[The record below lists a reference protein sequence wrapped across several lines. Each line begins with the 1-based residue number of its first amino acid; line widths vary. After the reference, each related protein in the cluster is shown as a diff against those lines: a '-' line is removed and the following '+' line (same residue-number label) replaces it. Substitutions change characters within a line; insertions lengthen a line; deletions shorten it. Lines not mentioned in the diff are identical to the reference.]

1 MTIYSPKDAVIIEA
15 PITREAIIKFVLM
28 GDYYIELP
36 FAWDTLIN
44 FPRGSYIVYK
54 NRKFE
59 IMSNVRPEFDN
70 NTGGYK
76 YTLQFQAQQNHMKRF
91 VCFWLGGPNPEAVF
105 HNTTDLSSFGALIV
119 ANMNKS
125 LGTENWQLGTVAVE
139 NPEAAKLVSF
149 NGDKC
154 WDALNTIAETFEV
167 EWWTEEN
174 GGMVTL
180 NLGKLEFGTPE
191 TFKRGDVVESI
202 PAKKGDDSSYGTR
215 FYVFGSTRNLTSDY
229 GQAEQGG
236 TTNHVSEIRLRL
248 PNGQEYI
255 DAIPDLPEQDI
266 VEQVVFFDDIY
277 PKNTE
282 TVTSVEEEIFTPEEG
297 EPYPIYRMVCN
308 NTPFVPSDVIENET
322 LGAHFTSGNLIGM
335 EFELSINYD
344 PATWNPEDGFDKKF
358 EIIAQTESSGDS
370 SNTIPNENMKPEP
383 GDTFVLTGVKL
394 PQQRIDEAEEELL
407 AAGTSYAAKHSNDT
421 DVYDCDTNP
430 VYCQN
435 NDKNYEAGQAVLL
448 VGPQFGDNGRLSR
461 IQGYQKK
468 LYNEYIA
475 TYTVGDNTPYSRIGS
490 IESDV
495 KATLYSQRIGVT
507 GSGASIYLI
516 TRYDGTFPTDA
527 NAYSARRAMWEFA
540 NKQTADTFKGRM
552 TFDAGA
558 QFGNFAGGMTGI
570 GGFIDHKGNGEL
582 DSLKLRRFLE
592 VPELNY
598 NRVDIVVGD
607 KWTGPS
613 AGVISSV
620 DTETQTFTLKLEDGE
635 IGSPRVG
642 DLCMGIFHSLNPSE
656 NATED
661 FDDSRGNF
669 RFAGF
674 ATCYFRIAEILD
686 AEHKGK
692 FRYELRPASESYT
705 APMHPQPAMT
715 FIGYTSDTDPARRT
729 SRYETRTYQRYLRGV
744 SGWEFTAENIA
755 AQFGDL
761 SNLSVFGL
769 AMSGY
774 SAYLDNIYMQGLL
787 RSLDGTFII
796 DTKTRSLLMASGET
810 GVGLAFNPEQG
821 LKIGAVYDPETG
833 KFQKEYDIEQ
843 IAKTAN
849 DTKEELDNLQYS
861 AANIVNAS
869 HADWVAA
876 KTGDYGYESGDNL
889 GIDHTLIRGKLITY
903 RVELKGESAEASEL
917 GFEIKITYSDGT
929 TQWFTR
935 YTTPYIPDRGTFEK
949 TYTFSSQVQDKEIV
963 SSVLYPVFKSSS
975 GSEVS
980 GKLYI
985 RHEFVGV
992 GNKLPSTWSPSIA
1005 DQEKYTDEKVDDIQI
1020 GGVNLMSN
1028 TQHPDPTDTAI
1039 WNNNSYYLPS
1049 IWGEV
1054 GEFTAFKIQHNWGR
1068 LWQTIPGGYKA
1079 GQQYTFSCMA
1089 KRDATQETAVT
1100 KAAIYILSGMHII
1113 RASIGG
1119 RVIASNTSSEEIQIP
1134 LSADIFE
1141 KLEVTFVAD
1150 QDIADGLGMRIE
1162 FFAVPYIDNTPC
1174 GVVYGYK
1181 LETGNKATAW
1191 SPSVADQQD
1200 AIDAAHQAADD
1211 AAAGVNSLKNF
1222 TDEAFTDGI
1231 VDRSEAASIE
1241 KYINSVT
1248 ETKDAVEASYTVV
1261 YENSLLGG
1269 TAKSNLHAA
1278 KSAFDTAVAN
1288 LLASVSTASVDGI
1301 ATAEEKADVDAKYEL
1316 FNTAYKTYTTRIEE
1330 AQKYI
1335 QTAINTTAQ
1344 GAYQLSQEL
1353 QTVVNNLNESIIP
1366 DLQNQIDKQ
1375 IISYNGTD
1383 MPTLSNYPAV
1393 EWTTDTERNRHI
1405 NDYYDRRITDSDG
1418 EVSYERYKFAY
1429 ENNAYQWVR
1438 IADSGAAE
1446 AQAKALEALGIA
1458 DSKNKIYYGDTT
1470 PAVPY
1475 SINDL
1480 WIKTSGD
1487 IYMCNADRLSGAT
1500 GSASDW
1506 QLVNDA
1512 QMRLRQMSSDNVIS
1526 KEEKASLRNTL
1537 AQRAKEMAAYEED
1550 ATTYGVSISALN
1562 TAYQNLVN
1570 FLTGTVAVNNDTDT
1584 TLTSEQRASYNGYF
1598 ASYDTEV
1605 SRFMN
1610 LVADVVAQQKVDN
1623 IQIGGVNLLNDSE
1636 SITLD
1641 PEGGVWGRY
1650 NSVATETFEG
1660 YKCAVVRNPVLS
1672 VLNGAFCLLGKYDD
1686 NHITEGSYYT
1696 ASAYVWAN
1704 EPVGIRIGLENS
1716 EGFVFI
1722 IDSTMTGKWI
1732 RLSSYQKAVKDN
1744 PAFVLYANPT
1754 TSTTVVAFRMAQL
1767 EDGNKVTAWSPSI
1780 ADQQAQIADVDY
1792 LKDLFPKGASQ
1803 EVDGAV
1809 IAKTLAVNNDD
1820 GSQIPGF
1827 INGSSNFSDP
1837 EHGICMMAMGMSGI
1851 AGWETAKTRLYSDGH
1866 FVSTSTEITGKIIAN
1881 SGIIGPFNIATEEN
1895 RNSLIASNGY
1905 GATTILNN
1913 QVISTKLGELV
1924 GNDSYRFF
1932 GVNTSNPY
1940 ELSRC
1945 VVNNKD
1951 SSPSSPYNAGLEIEV
1966 SGNYLDTLTP
1976 IGGIYPGNHALI
1988 LRSGDTIGFRPSS
2001 RVVRISSETISNL
2014 DTTIIADTRS
2024 NDVNITLP
2032 SNPEPNQFHILR
2044 KIVSNNRMGI
2054 TSAKPMR
2061 NLFSNNTTSGDS
2073 IANRCAI
2080 IMQYIKDLDGGTW
2093 VYHTITG

>member
-125 LGTENWQLGTVAVE
+125 LGTESWQLGTVAVE

-282 TVTSVEEEIFTPEEG
+282 TVSSVETIDREIIEG
-297 EPYPIYRMVCN
+297 QTDKAYVMVCPD
-308 NTPFVPSDVIENET
+308 TPFIPSDIIPGET
-322 LGAHFTSGNLIGM
+322 LGAHFTSGDLMGWD
-335 EFELSINYD
+335 FELALIDDNGNNID
-344 PATWNPEDGFDKKF
+344 PATWKPEDGFNKKF
-358 EIIAQTESSGDS
+358 EIIAQVETSGESQQI
-370 SNTIPNENMKPEP
+370 IPNENLRPRGKDDDRGP
-383 GDTFVLTGVKL
+383 DTFVLTGVKL

-435 NDKNYEAGQAVLL
+435 NEKNYEAGQAVLL

-552 TFDAGA
+552 TFNAGA

-656 NATED
+656 NASED

-705 APMHPQPAMT
+705 APMHPHPAMT

-744 SGWEFTAENIA
+744 SDWEFTAENIA

-787 RSLDGTFII
+787 SSIDKTFII

-833 KFQKEYDIEQ
+833 KFQKEYDIEL

-849 DTKEELDNLQYS
+849 DTKEELDNLQIGGVNIFSLSDLEQGAINNGTGVPAASETRLRSKDFYPISGKYISANSFNGIYKFLWLFYDKEYS
-861 AANIVNAS
+861 YINDKVSWDWATSFPIVAEIPENAAYVKYTISRN
-869 HADWVAA
+869 
-876 KTGDYGYESGDNL
+876 DNSL
-889 GIDHTLIRGKLITY
+889 LTPDDAQKDCLIM
-903 RVELKGESAEASEL
+903 VEL
-917 GFEIKITYSDGT
+917 
-929 TQWFTR
+929 
-935 YTTPYIPDRGTFEK
+935 
-949 TYTFSSQVQDKEIV
+949 
-963 SSVLYPVFKSSS
+963 
-975 GSEVS
+975 
-980 GKLYI
+980 
-985 RHEFVGV
+985 
-992 GNKLPSTWSPSIA
+992 GNKPSMSWSPSIA
-1005 DQEKYTDEKVDDIQI
+1005 DQEKYTDDKVDSIQFSA
-1020 GGVNLMSN
+1020 VNLLNDSKSFIVTADLDSN
-1028 TQHPDPTDTAI
+1028 YKTHSFDIGTVNEWEQFAVHVENIEVLAGMPDKF
-1039 WNNNSYYLPS
+1039 
-1049 IWGEV
+1049 EV
-1054 GEFTAFKIQHNWGR
+1054 IIVNEAANEWLCTSNQLLTRENRSAVFTI
-1068 LWQTIPGGYKA
+1068 KA
-1079 GQQYTFSCMA
+1079 GVQSRRALVIFYAGQYG
-1089 KRDATQETAVT
+1089 ATAGNSVRYDG
-1100 KAAIYILSGMHII
+1100 AILVRG
-1113 RASIGG
+1113 
-1119 RVIASNTSSEEIQIP
+1119 NKPP
-1134 LSADIFE
+1134 LS
-1141 KLEVTFVAD
+1141 
-1150 QDIADGLGMRIE
+1150 
-1162 FFAVPYIDNTPC
+1162 
-1174 GVVYGYK
+1174 
-1181 LETGNKATAW
+1181 W
-1191 SPSVADQQD
+1191 SPSVADQQA

-1211 AAAGVNSLKNF
+1211 AAAGVDSLKNF
-1222 TDEAFTDGI
+1222 TDEAFSDGI
-1231 VDRSEAASIE
+1231 IDRAEAASIE
-1241 KYINSVT
+1241 KYINSIT

-1405 NDYYDRRITDSDG
+1405 NDYYDRKITDSDG

-1500 GSASDW
+1500 GSTSDW

-1537 AQRAKEMAAYEED
+1537 AQREKEMAAYEED

-1598 ASYDTEV
+1598 AAYDTEV

-1623 IQIGGVNLLNDSE
+1623 IQFSAVNLINNTESRIATASTTDNYGRIEFRISE
-1636 SITLD
+1636 EVQSGDQFAISIGEITNLVGDAELYAITLYNTTYD
-1641 PEGGVWGRY
+1641 RQLSPTLRLTADNRAGVLTVYEGYSKQPALLFVFAGNSGSTAG
-1650 NSVATETFEG
+1650 NSVRYDKIMF
-1660 YKCAVVRNPVLS
+1660 VR
-1672 VLNGAFCLLGKYDD
+1672 
-1686 NHITEGSYYT
+1686 
-1696 ASAYVWAN
+1696 
-1704 EPVGIRIGLENS
+1704 
-1716 EGFVFI
+1716 
-1722 IDSTMTGKWI
+1722 
-1732 RLSSYQKAVKDN
+1732 
-1744 PAFVLYANPT
+1744 
-1754 TSTTVVAFRMAQL
+1754 
-1767 EDGNKVTAWSPSI
+1767 GNKPSLSWSPSV
-1780 ADQQAQIADVDY
+1780 ADQQAQITDVDY

-1837 EHGICMMAMGMSGI
+1837 THGICMMAMGMSGI
-1851 AGWETAKTRLYSDGH
+1851 AGWETAKTRLYGDGH
-1866 FVSTSTEITGKIIAN
+1866 FVSESADIVSGMIGDFEI
-1881 SGIIGPFNIATEEN
+1881 
-1895 RNSLIASNGY
+1895 SNGCL
-1905 GATTILNN
+1905 TTYRNG
-1913 QVISTKLGELV
+1913 LGCELASDHLLV
-1924 GNDSYRFF
+1924 GVESDDS
-1932 GVNTSNPY
+1932 
-1940 ELSRC
+1940 LSRPMSFKVQLRDDIINGYDQYLRYC
-1945 VVNNKD
+1945 SIEARCSVTRALNTAVVALSLTASGANINQGTEPTEYDLMYGKD
-1951 SSPSSPYNAGLEIEV
+1951 
-1966 SGNYLDTLTP
+1966 
-1976 IGGIYPGNHALI
+1976 HALVMF
-1988 LRSGDTIGFRPSS
+1988 SGSTSGFRPIS
-2001 RVVRISSETISNL
+2001 RVVSSSTRLTNL
-2014 DTTIIADTRS
+2014 DCVVVVKTAS
-2024 NDVNITLP
+2024 NNVTITLP
-2032 SNPEPNQFHILR
+2032 DSPQQDQFYLLR
-2044 KIVSNNRMGI
+2044 KIVSNNRLI
-2054 TSAKPMR
+2054 ISSSKPMY
-2061 NLFSNNTTSGDS
+2061 NLLGNATTGGDS
-2073 IANRCAI
+2073 IAQRCVVE
-2080 IMQYIKDLDGGTW
+2080 MHYISGLDGGTW
-2093 VYHTITG
+2093 VYHIITG

>member
-1 MTIYSPKDAVIIEA
+1 MKNKFNVIERFVTATPRSKRRAGGAASGGVVISGSEDSGIGAADPNSHTHANYELLENLSEQDGYLTLKSENTSDDPDAVPYIFEK
-15 PITREAIIKFVLM
+15 IKAGYADNA
-28 GDYYIELP
+28 GDAEK
-36 FAWDTLIN
+36 WDGHAFDDYLDQ
-44 FPRGSYIVYK
+44 PL
-54 NRKFE
+54 RKTDE
-59 IMSNVRPEFDN
+59 V
-70 NTGGYK
+70 
-76 YTLQFQAQQNHMKRF
+76 QF
-91 VCFWLGGPNPEAVF
+91 EAV
-105 HNTTDLSSFGALIV
+105 
-119 ANMNKS
+119 
-125 LGTENWQLGTVAVE
+125 
-139 NPEAAKLVSF
+139 
-149 NGDKC
+149 
-154 WDALNTIAETFEV
+154 
-167 EWWTEEN
+167 
-174 GGMVTL
+174 
-180 NLGKLEFGTPE
+180 
-191 TFKRGDVVESI
+191 
-202 PAKKGDDSSYGTR
+202 
-215 FYVFGSTRNLTSDY
+215 
-229 GQAEQGG
+229 
-236 TTNHVSEIRLRL
+236 
-248 PNGQEYI
+248 
-255 DAIPDLPEQDI
+255 
-266 VEQVVFFDDIY
+266 
-277 PKNTE
+277 
-282 TVTSVEEEIFTPEEG
+282 
-297 EPYPIYRMVCN
+297 
-308 NTPFVPSDVIENET
+308 
-322 LGAHFTSGNLIGM
+322 
-335 EFELSINYD
+335 
-344 PATWNPEDGFDKKF
+344 
-358 EIIAQTESSGDS
+358 
-370 SNTIPNENMKPEP
+370 
-383 GDTFVLTGVKL
+383 
-394 PQQRIDEAEEELL
+394 
-407 AAGTSYAAKHSNDT
+407 
-421 DVYDCDTNP
+421 
-430 VYCQN
+430 
-435 NDKNYEAGQAVLL
+435 
-448 VGPQFGDNGRLSR
+448 
-461 IQGYQKK
+461 
-468 LYNEYIA
+468 
-475 TYTVGDNTPYSRIGS
+475 IGS
-490 IESDV
+490 FRTPD
-495 KATLYSQRIGVT
+495 
-507 GSGASIYLI
+507 
-516 TRYDGTFPTDA
+516 
-527 NAYSARRAMWEFA
+527 
-540 NKQTADTFKGRM
+540 
-552 TFDAGA
+552 
-558 QFGNFAGGMTGI
+558 FAGGMTGA
-570 GGFIDHKGNGEL
+570 GGRITSEGLGEL
-582 DSLKLRRFLE
+582 EDLVVRRSLT

-598 NRVDIVVGD
+598 NRVEISVGD
-607 KWTGPS
+607 DWS
-613 AGVISSV
+613 APGGGIIKEI
-620 DTETQTFTLKLEDGE
+620 DTSQQLVTLKLEDGE
-635 IGSPRVG
+635 RGAVAVG
-642 DLCMGIFHSLNPSE
+642 DICMGIFHSTTLSD
-656 NATED
+656 NAAED
-661 FDDSRGNF
+661 ADDSRGN
-669 RFAGF
+669 RTFAGF
-674 ATCYFRIAEILD
+674 ATAYFRITEVLGD
-686 AEHKGK
+686 HNEQFK
-692 FRYELRPASESYT
+692 YELRPVSTSYSAQI
-705 APMHPQPAMT
+705 APMISMKFVAYGS
-715 FIGYTSDTDPARRT
+715 FTDASRRT
-729 SRYETRTYQRYLRGV
+729 SRYSTRTYQRYLRGV

-917 GFEIKITYSDGT
+917 GFEIEITYSDGT
-929 TQWFTR
+929 IQWLTR
-935 YTTPYIPDRGTFEK
+935 YMTPDIPDRGTFEK
-949 TYTFSSQVQDKEIV
+949 TYTFSSQVQDKEIAYAR
-963 SSVLYPVFKSSS
+963 LYPVFR
-975 GSEVS
+975 GGEVS
-980 GKLYI
+980 GKLYV

-992 GNKLPSTWSPSIA
+992 GNKLPSTWSPS
-1005 DQEKYTDEKVDDIQI
+1005 
-1020 GGVNLMSN
+1020 
-1028 TQHPDPTDTAI
+1028 
-1039 WNNNSYYLPS
+1039 
-1049 IWGEV
+1049 
-1054 GEFTAFKIQHNWGR
+1054 
-1068 LWQTIPGGYKA
+1068 
-1079 GQQYTFSCMA
+1079 
-1089 KRDATQETAVT
+1089 
-1100 KAAIYILSGMHII
+1100 
-1113 RASIGG
+1113 
-1119 RVIASNTSSEEIQIP
+1119 
-1134 LSADIFE
+1134 
-1141 KLEVTFVAD
+1141 
-1150 QDIADGLGMRIE
+1150 
-1162 FFAVPYIDNTPC
+1162 
-1174 GVVYGYK
+1174 
-1181 LETGNKATAW
+1181 
-1191 SPSVADQQD
+1191 VADQQ
-1200 AIDAAHQAADD
+1200 AEIDAARKAADD
-1211 AAAGVNSLKNF
+1211 AAAGVDSLKNF
-1222 TDEAFTDGI
+1222 TDKAFADGI
-1231 VDRSEAASIE
+1231 IDRAEAASIE

-1269 TAKSNLHAA
+1269 SAKSNLHAA

-1383 MPTLSNYPAV
+1383 VPTLSNYPAV

-1418 EVSYERYKFAY
+1418 EVSYERYKLAY

-1550 ATTYGVSISALN
+1550 ATTYGVLISALN

-1584 TLTSEQRASYNGYF
+1584 TLTSEQRVSYNGYF
-1598 ASYDTEV
+1598 AAYDTEV

-1837 EHGICMMAMGMSGI
+1837 THGICMMAMGMSGI

-1866 FVSTSTEITGKIIAN
+1866 FVSESADIVSGMIGDFEI
-1881 SGIIGPFNIATEEN
+1881 
-1895 RNSLIASNGY
+1895 SNGCL
-1905 GATTILNN
+1905 TTYRNG
-1913 QVISTKLGELV
+1913 LGCELASDHLLV
-1924 GNDSYRFF
+1924 GVESDDS
-1932 GVNTSNPY
+1932 
-1940 ELSRC
+1940 LSRPMSFKVQLRDDIINGYDQYLRYC
-1945 VVNNKD
+1945 SIEARCSVTRALNTAVVAL
-1951 SSPSSPYNAGLEIEV
+1951 SLTA
-1966 SGNYLDTLTP
+1966 SGANINQGTEPTEYDLMYGRD
-1976 IGGIYPGNHALI
+1976 HALVMF
-1988 LRSGDTIGFRPSS
+1988 SGSTSGFRPIS
-2001 RVVRISSETISNL
+2001 RVVSSSTRLTNL
-2014 DTTIIADTRS
+2014 DCVVVVKTAS
-2024 NDVNITLP
+2024 NNVTITLP
-2032 SNPEPNQFHILR
+2032 DSPQQDQFYLLR
-2044 KIVSNNRMGI
+2044 KIVSNNRLI
-2054 TSAKPMR
+2054 ISSSKPMY
-2061 NLFSNNTTSGDS
+2061 NLLGNATTGGDS
-2073 IANRCAI
+2073 IAQRCVVE
-2080 IMQYIKDLDGGTW
+2080 MHYISDLDGGTW
-2093 VYHTITG
+2093 VYHIITG

>member
-1 MTIYSPKDAVIIEA
+1 MTIYSPTGTVIIEA

-36 FAWDTLIN
+36 FAWDILIN

-125 LGTENWQLGTVAVE
+125 LGTDNWQLGTVAVE

-174 GGMVTL
+174 GSMVTL

-255 DAIPDLPEQDI
+255 DAIPELPEQDI

-282 TVTSVEEEIFTPEEG
+282 TVSSVETIDRDIIEG
-297 EPYPIYRMVCN
+297 QTDKAYVMVCPD
-308 NTPFVPSDVIENET
+308 TPFVPSDIIPGET
-322 LGAHFTSGNLIGM
+322 LGAHFTSGDLMGWD
-335 EFELSINYD
+335 FELALIDDNGNNID
-344 PATWNPEDGFDKKF
+344 PATWKPEDGFNKKF
-358 EIIAQTESSGDS
+358 EIIAQVETSGESQQI
-370 SNTIPNENMKPEP
+370 IPNENLRPRGKDDDRGP
-383 GDTFVLTGVKL
+383 DTFVLTGVKL

-448 VGPQFGDNGRLSR
+448 VGPQFGENGRLSR

-475 TYTVGDNTPYSRIGS
+475 TYTVGDNTPYSRIRS

-552 TFDAGA
+552 TFNAGA

-570 GGFIDHKGNGEL
+570 GGLIDNKGNAEL

-598 NRVDIVVGD
+598 NRVNIVVGD

-705 APMHPQPAMT
+705 APMHPHPAMT

-769 AMSGY
+769 TMSGY

-796 DTKTRSLLMASGET
+796 DTKTRSLLMASGKT
-810 GVGLAFNPEQG
+810 GVGLAFNPDQG

-861 AANIVNAS
+861 ADNIVNGS
-869 HADWVAA
+869 HKDWVEVGINNSINEAI
-876 KTGDYGYESGDNL
+876 Y
-889 GIDHTLIRGKLITY
+889 IDHTLIRGKQITY
-903 RVELKGESAEASEL
+903 RVEMKGENAQATNL
-917 GFEIKITYSDGT
+917 GFEINVHFTDGT
-929 TQWFTR
+929 DQWLNR
-935 YTTPYIPDRGTFEK
+935 YQSPSIPDRGTFEN
-949 TYTFSSQVQDKEIV
+949 TYIFSSQVYDKDVEWAM
-963 SSVLYPVFKSSS
+963 LYPVFGP
-975 GSEVS
+975 GSDGTIS
-980 GKLYI
+980 GKLYV

-992 GNKLPSTWSPSIA
+992 GNKLPATWSPSIA
-1005 DQEKYTDEKVDDIQI
+1005 DQEKYTDDKVENIQLSA
-1020 GGVNLMSN
+1020 VNLL
-1028 TQHPDPTDTAI
+1028 
-1039 WNNNSYYLPS
+1039 NNSKS
-1049 IWGEV
+1049 FTVTADSSNNFMFAMFNIGEV
-1054 GEFTAFKIQHNWGR
+1054 NEGDQFAVYVESITTLSGNPDGYEMLICNQEQNEWLTVGNVIFTNDNRCGV
-1068 LWQTIPGGYKA
+1068 LTIKEGVKNRIGLAIFYA
-1079 GQQYTFSCMA
+1079 GQYG
-1089 KRDATQETAVT
+1089 ATAGNSVRYDG
-1100 KAAIYILSGMHII
+1100 AILVRG
-1113 RASIGG
+1113 
-1119 RVIASNTSSEEIQIP
+1119 NKPP
-1134 LSADIFE
+1134 LS
-1141 KLEVTFVAD
+1141 
-1150 QDIADGLGMRIE
+1150 
-1162 FFAVPYIDNTPC
+1162 
-1174 GVVYGYK
+1174 
-1181 LETGNKATAW
+1181 W
-1191 SPSVADQQD
+1191 SPSVADQQ
-1200 AIDAAHQAADD
+1200 AEIDAARKAADD
-1211 AAAGVNSLKNF
+1211 AAAGVDSLKNF
-1222 TDEAFTDGI
+1222 TDETFADGI
-1231 VDRSEAASIE
+1231 IDRAEAASIE

-1375 IISYNGTD
+1375 IISYNGSD
-1383 MPTLSNYPAV
+1383 VPTLSNYPAV

-1405 NDYYDRRITDSDG
+1405 NDYYDRKITDSDG

-1438 IADSGAAE
+1438 IADSGVAE

-1500 GSASDW
+1500 GSTSDW

-1537 AQRAKEMAAYEED
+1537 VQREKEMAAYRKD

-1562 TAYQNLVN
+1562 TAYQSLVN
-1570 FLTGTVAVNNDTDT
+1570 FLTGTVAVNNNTDT
-1584 TLTSEQRASYNGYF
+1584 ELTSEQRASYNGYF
-1598 ASYDTEV
+1598 AAYDAEV

-1623 IQIGGVNLLNDSE
+1623 LQFSAVNLINNTE
-1636 SITLD
+1636 SRIATASTTDNYGRIEFRVAEKVQSGDQFAISIGEITNLVGNAELYAITLYNTTYD
-1641 PEGGVWGRY
+1641 RQLSATLRLTANNRTGVLTVYEGYSKQTALLFIFAGNSGSTAG
-1650 NSVATETFEG
+1650 NSVRYDKIMF
-1660 YKCAVVRNPVLS
+1660 VR
-1672 VLNGAFCLLGKYDD
+1672 
-1686 NHITEGSYYT
+1686 
-1696 ASAYVWAN
+1696 
-1704 EPVGIRIGLENS
+1704 
-1716 EGFVFI
+1716 
-1722 IDSTMTGKWI
+1722 
-1732 RLSSYQKAVKDN
+1732 
-1744 PAFVLYANPT
+1744 
-1754 TSTTVVAFRMAQL
+1754 
-1767 EDGNKVTAWSPSI
+1767 GNKPSLSWSPSV

-1809 IAKTLAVNNDD
+1809 IAQTLAVNNDA
-1820 GSQIPGF
+1820 GSQVLGF

-1851 AGWETAKTRLYSDGH
+1851 AGWKTAKTRLYGDGH

-1905 GATTILNN
+1905 GSTTILND
-1913 QVISTKLGELV
+1913 QVIYTKSGEFV

-1932 GVNTSNPY
+1932 GVNTSNLY

-2001 RVVRISSETISNL
+2001 RVVRISSEIISNL

>member
-125 LGTENWQLGTVAVE
+125 LGTESWQLGTVAVE

-154 WDALNTIAETFEV
+154 WDALNTIADTFEV

-282 TVTSVEEEIFTPEEG
+282 TVSSVETIDREIIEG
-297 EPYPIYRMVCN
+297 QTDKAYVMVCPD
-308 NTPFVPSDVIENET
+308 TPFIPSDIIPGET
-322 LGAHFTSGNLIGM
+322 LGAHFTSGDLMGWD
-335 EFELSINYD
+335 FELALIDDNGNNID
-344 PATWNPEDGFDKKF
+344 PATWKPEDGFNKKF
-358 EIIAQTESSGDS
+358 EIIAQVETSGESQQI
-370 SNTIPNENMKPEP
+370 IPNENLRPRGKDDDRGP
-383 GDTFVLTGVKL
+383 DTFVLTGVKL

-435 NDKNYEAGQAVLL
+435 NEKNYEAGQAVLL

-552 TFDAGA
+552 TFNAGA

-656 NATED
+656 NASED

-705 APMHPQPAMT
+705 APMHPHPAMT

-744 SGWEFTAENIA
+744 SDWEFTAENIA

-774 SAYLDNIYMQGLL
+774 SAYLDNIYMQGFL
-787 RSLDGTFII
+787 SSIDKTFII

-833 KFQKEYDIEQ
+833 KFQKEYDIEL

-849 DTKEELDNLQYS
+849 DTKEELDNLQIGGVNIFSLSDLEQGAINNGTGVPAASDTRLRSKDFYPISGKYISANSFNGIYKFLWLFYDKEYS
-861 AANIVNAS
+861 YINDKVSWDWATSFPIVAEIPENAAYVKYTISRN
-869 HADWVAA
+869 
-876 KTGDYGYESGDNL
+876 DNSL
-889 GIDHTLIRGKLITY
+889 LTPDDAQKDCLIM
-903 RVELKGESAEASEL
+903 VEL
-917 GFEIKITYSDGT
+917 
-929 TQWFTR
+929 
-935 YTTPYIPDRGTFEK
+935 
-949 TYTFSSQVQDKEIV
+949 
-963 SSVLYPVFKSSS
+963 
-975 GSEVS
+975 
-980 GKLYI
+980 
-985 RHEFVGV
+985 
-992 GNKLPSTWSPSIA
+992 GNKPSMSWSPSIA
-1005 DQEKYTDEKVDDIQI
+1005 DQEKYTDDKVDSIQFSA
-1020 GGVNLMSN
+1020 VNLLNDSKSFIVTADLDSN
-1028 TQHPDPTDTAI
+1028 YKTHSFDIGTVNEWEQFAVHVENIEVLAGMPDKF
-1039 WNNNSYYLPS
+1039 
-1049 IWGEV
+1049 EV
-1054 GEFTAFKIQHNWGR
+1054 IIVNEAANEWLCTSNQLLTRENRSAVFTI
-1068 LWQTIPGGYKA
+1068 KA
-1079 GQQYTFSCMA
+1079 GVQSRRALVIFYAGQYG
-1089 KRDATQETAVT
+1089 ATAGNSVRYDG
-1100 KAAIYILSGMHII
+1100 AILVRG
-1113 RASIGG
+1113 
-1119 RVIASNTSSEEIQIP
+1119 NKPP
-1134 LSADIFE
+1134 LS
-1141 KLEVTFVAD
+1141 
-1150 QDIADGLGMRIE
+1150 
-1162 FFAVPYIDNTPC
+1162 
-1174 GVVYGYK
+1174 
-1181 LETGNKATAW
+1181 W
-1191 SPSVADQQD
+1191 SPSVADQQA

-1211 AAAGVNSLKNF
+1211 AAAGVDSLKNF
-1222 TDEAFTDGI
+1222 TDEAFSDGI
-1231 VDRSEAASIE
+1231 IDRAEAASIE
-1241 KYINSVT
+1241 KYINSIT

-1405 NDYYDRRITDSDG
+1405 NDYYDRKITDSDG

-1500 GSASDW
+1500 GSTSDW

-1537 AQRAKEMAAYEED
+1537 AQREKEMAAYEED

-1598 ASYDTEV
+1598 AAYDAEV

-1610 LVADVVAQQKVDN
+1610 LVADAVAQQKVNDIQLGTNIINGSHADWVASVVGGSGYATGDSVLYLDHTLIRGKQITYRIELKGESAQATYLGFEIKVHFTDN
-1623 IQIGGVNLLNDSE
+1623 TDQWIA
-1636 SITLD
+1636 
-1641 PEGGVWGRY
+1641 RY
-1650 NSVATETFEG
+1650 TTPDIPDRGTFEKTYIFSSQVQDKEIEYARIYPVFRSLSG
-1660 YKCAVVRNPVLS
+1660 GEVSGKLYVRHE
-1672 VLNGAFCLLGKYDD
+1672 F
-1686 NHITEGSYYT
+1686 
-1696 ASAYVWAN
+1696 
-1704 EPVGIRIGLENS
+1704 VG
-1716 EGFVFI
+1716 V
-1722 IDSTMTGKWI
+1722 
-1732 RLSSYQKAVKDN
+1732 
-1744 PAFVLYANPT
+1744 
-1754 TSTTVVAFRMAQL
+1754 
-1767 EDGNKVTAWSPSI
+1767 GNKLPSTWSPSV
-1780 ADQQAQIADVDY
+1780 ADQQAQITDVDY

-1851 AGWETAKTRLYSDGH
+1851 AGWETAKTRMYGDGH
-1866 FVSTSTEITGKIIAN
+1866 FVSASAEITGKITAQT
-1881 SGIIGPFNIATEEN
+1881 GEIGPFTISTSDLTGVKDGSSLLLTA
-1895 RNSLIASNGY
+1895 SLIRFTSTYTTVYIGSDSTFPPSMGGSIVSPARFEVTRL
-1905 GATTILNN
+1905 ATM
-1913 QVISTKLGELV
+1913 GE
-1924 GNDSYRFF
+1924 
-1932 GVNTSNPY
+1932 T
-1940 ELSRC
+1940 
-1945 VVNNKD
+1945 
-1951 SSPSSPYNAGLEIEV
+1951 NAGLYINV
-1966 SGNYLDTLTP
+1966 NGSTDYDD
-1976 IGGIYPGNHALI
+1976 IASSGNHALYVAQGDI
-1988 LRSGDTIGFRPSS
+1988 CGLRL
-2001 RVVRISSETISNL
+2001 RVRRISSSQTLSEM
-2014 DTTIIADTRS
+2014 DTFILVTASTRIAL
-2024 NDVNITLP
+2024 TLP
-2032 SNPEPNQFHILR
+2032 SSPQPGQLYFIKLIGSGQFDVQVGASGHYINKGRSSLVTSWGFNSAVIVTLVWDR
-2044 KIVSNNRMGI
+2044 VNKIWQG
-2054 TSAKPMR
+2054 
-2061 NLFSNNTTSGDS
+2061 G
-2073 IANRCAI
+2073 
-2080 IMQYIKDLDGGTW
+2080 YIGSD
-2093 VYHTITG
+2093 